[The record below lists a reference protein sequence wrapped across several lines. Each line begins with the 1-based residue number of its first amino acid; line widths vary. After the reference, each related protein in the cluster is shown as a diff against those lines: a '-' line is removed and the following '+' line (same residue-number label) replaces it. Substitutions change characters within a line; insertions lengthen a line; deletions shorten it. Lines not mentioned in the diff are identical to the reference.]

1 MRAAFLFLLVLMA
14 KSALSDQ
21 APAAKPKVRAI
32 TFFVRIDPHQ
42 YQAQLAKVLSLLQ
55 KAKAA
60 YEQHGYEV
68 ETLRVTTQ
76 PFSELV
82 RGMSEP
88 QAIEFFHRLDAAAG
102 NGGYIVSLGP
112 AMSSASDSPAT
123 AELLA
128 RVLAENE
135 QLNGNIIVAQQDGI
149 HWNAVRA
156 AAKVMKYLEDHTFQ
170 SGGNFR
176 FAASAM
182 LGPYDP
188 FFPSSYFTGADHQF
202 AVGLESADVVQAA
215 LAANP
220 GNVSKA
226 EPALAD
232 SLGRYL
238 AECEQIGRGIEKDS
252 GWMYAGIDPTPAP
265 AGEVSIGDAI
275 EKFTGNKFGS
285 SGTMT
290 AAALITRA
298 VKSVLVKR
306 VGFSGLMVPVLEDNI
321 LAERWSEGAY
331 SIDSLLAYSAVCG
344 TGLDTVPLPGDVS
357 ETQLA
362 QIIGDMAILAYK
374 WAKPLSARLLPV
386 KGKKA
391 GEKTDFNNPHLA
403 NAVLQ
408 KLP

>member
-1 MRAAFLFLLVLMA
+1 MRTAFLFLLVLMA
-14 KSALSDQ
+14 KSALS
-21 APAAKPKVRAI
+21 AEGKPAKPKVRAI
-32 TFFVRIDPHQ
+32 TTFVRLDPLR
-42 YQAQLAKVLSLLQ
+42 YEAQLEGAVSLLRQ
-55 KAKAA
+55 AKAA
-60 YEQHGYEV
+60 YERRGYEV

-82 RGMSEP
+82 RGMSE
-88 QAIEFFHRLDAAAG
+88 QQVTQFFHDLDMAAG
-102 NGGYIVSLGP
+102 KDGYIVSLGP
-112 AMSSASDSPAT
+112 AMSLASDPSGP

-128 RVLAENE
+128 RVLAANE

-149 HWNAVRA
+149 HWNAVQA
-156 AAKVMKYLEDHTFQ
+156 AAKVMKYLEEHTPQ

-188 FFPSSYFTGADHQF
+188 FFPASYFTGAEHQF
-202 AVGLESADVVQAA
+202 AVGLESANIVQAA

-220 GNVSKA
+220 GDVAKA
-226 EPALAD
+226 ENMLAA
-232 SLGRYL
+232 SLGQAV
-238 AECEQIGRGIEKDS
+238 AECEEIAQEVEKSS
-252 GWMYAGIDPTPAP
+252 GWTLAGIDPTPAP
-265 AGEVSIGDAI
+265 AGEASIGDAI

-298 VKSVLVKR
+298 VKALPVKR
-306 VGFSGLMVPVLEDNI
+306 VGFSGLMIPVMEDNT
-321 LAERWSEGAY
+321 LAERWSEGTY
-331 SIDSLLAYSAVCG
+331 SIDSLLSYSAVCG

-357 ETQLA
+357 EEQLA
-362 QIIGDMAILAYK
+362 RIIGDVATLAYK
-374 WAKPLSARLLPV
+374 WDKPLSARLLPV

-391 GEKTDFNNPHLA
+391 GEKTDFNNPHLT